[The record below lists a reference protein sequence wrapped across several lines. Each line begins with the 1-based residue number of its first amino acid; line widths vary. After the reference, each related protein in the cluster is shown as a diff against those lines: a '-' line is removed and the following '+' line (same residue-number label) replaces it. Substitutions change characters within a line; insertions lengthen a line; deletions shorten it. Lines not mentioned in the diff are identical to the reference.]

1 MGVKPKAL
9 EERPELDFRQ
19 QWYYTA
25 YQSISRSRSVGMGGP
40 LPVPVSEILA
50 YCQLFYIAKLNER
63 ERLFRYINSLDNA
76 YLDYVGEQSKS
87 KSAK

>member
-1 MGVKPKAL
+1 
-9 EERPELDFRQ
+9 
-19 QWYYTA
+19 
-25 YQSISRSRSVGMGGP
+25 MGGP

-87 KSAK
+87 KSSK